1 MENPWRYLIRYYQRL
16 IDSIDW
22 KDFVSKHEIICFR
35 KSRERNQGCEN
46 NIYESPFCEENDS
59 DRENNEDSG
68 ASRVTVN
75 NLHLHLTINIEA
87 ADQKSNHPDKKQFV
101 LTEENSTKLLN
112 IVDNVL
118 TQNCKS

>member
-1 MENPWRYLIRYYQRL
+1 MFY
-16 IDSIDW
+16 
-22 KDFVSKHEIICFR
+22 R

-59 DRENNEDSG
+59 DSENTGDNR

-75 NLHLHLTINIEA
+75 NLHLTININIEA
-87 ADQKSNHPDKKQFV
+87 SDQKDSNPDNKQFV

>member
-1 MENPWRYLIRYYQRL
+1 MFY
-16 IDSIDW
+16 
-22 KDFVSKHEIICFR
+22 R

-59 DRENNEDSG
+59 DCENTGDNR

-75 NLHLHLTINIEA
+75 NLHLTININIGQ
-87 ADQKSNHPDKKQFV
+87 DQKDNNPDSKQCV
-101 LTEENSTKLLN
+101 LTEENSSKLLN

-118 TQNCKS
+118 PLVLNQNCKS

>member
-1 MENPWRYLIRYYQRL
+1 M
-16 IDSIDW
+16 
-22 KDFVSKHEIICFR
+22 ICFR

-46 NIYESPFCEENDS
+46 NIYESPSCEENDS
-59 DRENNEDSG
+59 DSENTGDSR

-75 NLHLHLTINIEA
+75 NLHLTININVEA
-87 ADQKSNHPDKKQFV
+87 GHQRDNKSDNKQFV
-101 LTEENSTKLLN
+101 LTEENSNKLLN

>member
-1 MENPWRYLIRYYQRL
+1 MFY
-16 IDSIDW
+16 
-22 KDFVSKHEIICFR
+22 R

-59 DRENNEDSG
+59 DSENTGDGLS
-68 ASRVTVN
+68 SRVTVN
-75 NLHLHLTINIEA
+75 NLHLTININIEPS
-87 ADQKSNHPDKKQFV
+87 DQKDNNPDSKQCV

>member
-1 MENPWRYLIRYYQRL
+1 MFY
-16 IDSIDW
+16 
-22 KDFVSKHEIICFR
+22 R

-59 DRENNEDSG
+59 DSENNGDSQ

-75 NLHLHLTINIEA
+75 NLHLHLTINMEA
-87 ADQKSNHPDKKQFV
+87 AEEKDNKPDKKQFV

-112 IVDNVL
+112 IVDRVL